1 MRPCLKI
8 KLKIFSSNVRLSNNL
23 NENIEHG
30 SSIDKYIIKY
40 SHIAIQYRIISLLL
54 PCYSSSTHPAA
65 VYLTTPESSG
75 LS

>member
-40 SHIAIQYRIISLLL
+40 SHIAIQYRII
-54 PCYSSSTHPAA
+54 
-65 VYLTTPESSG
+65 
-75 LS
+75 

>member
-23 NENIEHG
+23 NENIDHG

-40 SHIAIQYRIISLLL
+40 SHIAIQ
-54 PCYSSSTHPAA
+54 
-65 VYLTTPESSG
+65 
-75 LS
+75 